1 MRGLPKANAGVF
13 CRECKDK
20 KPGCHTDCFAYKV
33 AKADYDAKKEARL
46 KAIQEE
52 KLQDD
57 YVITKFEK
65 MKRR

>member
-1 MRGLPKANAGVF
+1 MGGLTKANAGVF
-13 CRECKDK
+13 CKGCKDK

-33 AKADYDAKKEARL
+33 AKAL
-46 KAIQEE
+46 KAIREE

-57 YVITKFEK
+57 YVISKFEK